1 MKLTEAEEGS
11 ERVDLYLYPPY
22 VFKGYR
28 GRTLP
33 IALSFQQHQYLFS
46 LTLNNHYTNVFA
58 LFITFPKTKGHSLT
72 ALA

>member
-11 ERVDLYLYPPY
+11 ESVDLYLYPPY

-28 GRTLP
+28 GTTLP
-33 IALSFQQHQYLFS
+33 IALSFQQNHYLFS
-46 LTLNNHYTNVFA
+46 LTLTNVFA
-58 LFITFPKTKGHSLT
+58 LFITFPKKKRHSLT